1 MTFFDSVKA
10 ALRVSTSDEGITN
23 EITDIVAAAQADL
36 RGVGVR
42 IADVMP
48 GETNV
53 TDPLIRRA
61 VVLYTKAHFG
71 FADDQEKYLRTYEAL
86 KVFLS
91 LTDEYTEAEA
101 AP

>member
-1 MTFFDSVKA
+1 MTIFDRVKA
-10 ALRVSTSDEGITN
+10 ALRASTSDEGITI
-23 EITDIVAAAQADL
+23 EIADIVAAAQADL

-48 GETNV
+48 GETNI

-61 VVLYTKAHFG
+61 VVLYAKAHFG
-71 FADDQEKYLRTYEAL
+71 FADDQEKFLKMYEAL
-86 KVFLS
+86 KGFLS
-91 LTDEYTEAEA
+91 MTDEYRGL

>member
-1 MTFFDSVKA
+1 MTIFDSVKA
-10 ALRVSTSDEGITN
+10 ALRVSTTNAGISG
-23 EITDIVAAAQADL
+23 EINDIVAAAQADL
-36 RGVGVR
+36 RGVGVC
-42 IADVMP
+42 IADVQP
-48 GETNV
+48 AAADV

-61 VVLYTKAHFG
+61 VILYAKAHFG

-91 LTDEYTEAEA
+91 LTDDYTED